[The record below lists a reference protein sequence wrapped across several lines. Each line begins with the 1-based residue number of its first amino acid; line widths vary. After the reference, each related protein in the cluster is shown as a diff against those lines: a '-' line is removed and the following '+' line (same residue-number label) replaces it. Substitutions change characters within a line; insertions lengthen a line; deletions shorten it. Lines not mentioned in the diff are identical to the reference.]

1 MWTVLKI
8 IGWITG
14 LGGALTALWLSISG
28 EIKREAQLDFN
39 NKQLEQVIKDRA
51 ELAKKLDELQAVQ
64 REIQQGLE
72 LKNRDLDARIANID
86 QYIHTQKAQPASPV
100 IRETV
105 RRLRKLQK

>member
-28 EIKREAQLDFN
+28 EIRREAQLDYN

-51 ELAKKLDELQAVQ
+51 DLAKKIDELQIVQ
-64 REIQQGLE
+64 KNILDGMQ
-72 LKNRDLDARIANID
+72 LKNRDLDSRIANID
-86 QYIHTQKAQPASPV
+86 QYIHSQKAQPVSPV

-105 RRLRKLQK
+105 KKLRKVK

>member
-8 IGWITG
+8 IGWVTG
-14 LGGALTALWLSISG
+14 LGGALTALWLSITG

-51 ELAKKLDELQAVQ
+51 DLAKKLDDLQVAQ
-64 REIQQGLE
+64 KQILDGLE

-86 QYIHTQKAQPASPV
+86 QYIHTQKAQPVSPV
-100 IRETV
+100 IKETV
-105 RRLRKLQK
+105 RRLRRLQK